1 MTSEFFFP
9 ASLTR
14 LMWPSSSTDLYRT
27 RWLGCAPDGVQ
38 FKCSQITVVFEPV
51 QLQRPGASVDTEPW
65 RTLGKEKEL
74 TKIKHQKFCA
84 VSVYT
89 TRYTW
94 FTLYLHFRYSYHVSD
109 HFGSNGSSLG
119 QRLIY
124 IFLQAPFR
132 SFSSRACTER
142 QVQSVLAAGA
152 MVNWTPC
159 HPFWFA

>member
-1 MTSEFFFP
+1 MENQRPKVSWSCSVSQRCGVKSFALTFYTVRAILQANRCCICVLISSRFHLQCFQGNSCPRNDVGVFFP

-51 QLQRPGASVDTEPW
+51 QLQRPSVDTEPW

-89 TRYTW
+89 ARYT
-94 FTLYLHFRYSYHVSD
+94 
-109 HFGSNGSSLG
+109 
-119 QRLIY
+119 
-124 IFLQAPFR
+124 
-132 SFSSRACTER
+132 
-142 QVQSVLAAGA
+142 
-152 MVNWTPC
+152 
-159 HPFWFA
+159 